1 MSSIKNVVLAGASG
15 NLGPAILKALLDSSK
30 FNVTV
35 LTRHESK
42 ATFPSAAKV
51 VRVDYSSLDS
61 LKSAF
66 QGQDA
71 IVSTLSALALSDQT
85 RMIDAAIAAKVQRF
99 IPSEF
104 GSDLQNPKARALPVF
119 AGKVEV
125 QNYLVEKVKSSPD
138 FSYTIIR
145 NGFFLDWG
153 LQVGFILNTKDFKPT
168 IYGSGDQEFSSTSLP
183 AVGQAVVGV
192 LSKAAETANKVV
204 YVEEIALTQNKILAM
219 AKKLTPG
226 KTWEPVQGDL
236 DAMKAASD
244 ARLQKGLFDDET
256 FIPYIFMAGFGEGY
270 GGKVQKV
277 DNELLGV
284 KRATEADVEAIL
296 KTVIQG

>member
-1 MSSIKNVVLAGASG
+1 MGSEQQYNNMSSIKNVVLAGASG

-30 FNVTV
+30 FNVTF

-51 VRVDYSSLDS
+51 VRVDYSSLQS
-61 LKSAF
+61 LTSAF
-66 QGQDA
+66 QGQGA

-85 RMIDAAIAAKVQRF
+85 RMIDAAIAAKV
-99 IPSEF
+99 
-104 GSDLQNPKARALPVF
+104 
-119 AGKVEV
+119 
-125 QNYLVEKVKSSPD
+125 
-138 FSYTIIR
+138 
-145 NGFFLDWG
+145 
-153 LQVGFILNTKDFKPT
+153 
-168 IYGSGDQEFSSTSLP
+168 QEFSSTSLP

-284 KRATEADVEAIL
+284 KRATEADVEEIL

>member
-1 MSSIKNVVLAGASG
+1 MASIKNVVLAGASG
-15 NLGPAILKALLDSSK
+15 NLGPAILKALLGSRK

-35 LTRHESK
+35 FARESSK

-51 VRVDYSSLDS
+51 IKVNYNSLES
-61 LKSAF
+61 LTSAL

-71 IVSTLSALALSDQT
+71 VISTLSAVALSDQSLL
-85 RMIDAAIAAKVQRF
+85 IDAAIASGVRRF
-99 IPSEF
+99 LPSEF
-104 GSDLQNPKARALPVF
+104 GSDLENPKARALPVY

-125 QNYLVEKVKSSPD
+125 QNYLVDKAKTNPE
-138 FSYTIIR
+138 FSYTIVR

-153 LQVGFILNTKDFKPT
+153 LQVGFIINTKGFKPT
-168 IYGSGDQEFSSTSLP
+168 IYGSGDQEFSTTSLP

-192 LSKAAETANKVV
+192 LSRPAETANKVV
-204 YVEEIALTQNKILAM
+204 YVEEIALTQNKLLAM

-226 KTWEPVQGDL
+226 QSWEPVHGDL

-244 ARLQKGLFDDET
+244 ARLKQGLFDDET
-256 FIPYIFMAGFGEGY
+256 FIPYIYMAGYGEGY
-270 GGKVQKV
+270 GGKLEKV

-284 KRATEADVEAIL
+284 KRLTEADVKAIL
-296 KTVIQG
+296 KPVVQG

>member
-51 VRVDYSSLDS
+51 VRVDYSSLQS
-61 LKSAF
+61 LTSAF

-284 KRATEADVEAIL
+284 KRATEADVEEIL

>member
-1 MSSIKNVVLAGASG
+1 
-15 NLGPAILKALLDSSK
+15 
-30 FNVTV
+30 
-35 LTRHESK
+35 
-42 ATFPSAAKV
+42 
-51 VRVDYSSLDS
+51 
-61 LKSAF
+61 
-66 QGQDA
+66 
-71 IVSTLSALALSDQT
+71 
-85 RMIDAAIAAKVQRF
+85 MIDAAIAAKVQRF

-104 GSDLQNPKARALPVF
+104 GSDLENPKTRALPVF

-168 IYGSGDQEFSSTSLP
+168 IYGSGDQEFSSTTLP

-192 LSKAAETANKVV
+192 LSKTAETANKVV

-226 KTWEPVQGDL
+226 KTWEPVRGDL

-244 ARLQKGLFDDET
+244 ARLQKGLFDEET
-256 FIPYIFMAGFGEGY
+256 FFPYIFMSGFGEGY

-284 KRATEADVEAIL
+284 KRATEADVEEIL
-296 KTVIQG
+296 KTVFQA